1 MADPPLLDL
10 VSSFLG
16 PSPTSTSSSTQGN
29 TEAAGN
35 YGEINHNDCTSPSRH
50 SIATATPTKA
60 TGHQPSHAT
69 VIVFSKDRPWQLQQL
84 LNSMNQSQVPV
95 SSSAANLASIA
106 SITSIDINII
116 ARIDEPFDDGYHM
129 VQDEFERL
137 IQNANDSIGGK
148 ISLSFLRED
157 YGVCTFER
165 LLESVIIDGEK
176 SIDDAKDN
184 NLVMFLTDDCLFL
197 EPIERVLSCASSVLM
212 SSNRPVLGFLSRL
225 HPGISFCQTRNMPC
239 PPPRE
244 EMNFVAHACEA
255 ETTDFGLGA
264 FVFDRKIGV
273 FDWSYPFDLSG
284 GIYRLGDVRAIL
296 EWIQKEG
303 NGQRISPLDYSHPN
317 RLELGGN
324 VALAEAE
331 MAEAPN
337 SELTSIAKKYTAN
350 AAPTRP
356 FLLILAINRV
366 QDVCT
371 APIAKAISGDEGP
384 SYSNDNDEREVEPVA
399 LLMYLNEGKKLDIGA
414 YRRMHFN
421 SSHIGDV
428 LLSEGKDPPC
438 TQSGGV
444 SVLIPVHK
452 GPQEYAAHSMRS
464 IMMQP
469 IDEFDAQSRNCGKL
483 LLSPMQIIIVD
494 DRCTDGSI
502 KAMVDVAT
510 SIAESSIGASLTVR
524 DIRSGTA
531 ESVATKSSHP
541 EKAVDI
547 SIDIVASEKS
557 GVASALNTGL
567 KICSHEIVARMDVD
581 DVSCPGR
588 LLSQI
593 QALHQRPELN
603 VIGTSSL
610 LFKENTAGGR
620 RRGNSLPHLPYS
632 TFNRY
637 TDVELLRSALPPS
650 DPGFVAWAILFTC
663 CLSHPT
669 VMFRKS
675 AIVGIRGYDE
685 SVSRAEDYD
694 MWHRLLLEN
703 PQSIASLPMIGLC
716 HRKHSNSSTSGSNS
730 ATQDVEASKIS
741 LRAMGVL
748 INDKGC
754 GLLGIDTVTA
764 LKKPDSVSSPADLDS
779 AAKLLVKLEHSFID
793 SHSNALTER
802 EIALIRL
809 DCDARIS
816 ELAALCIQKFGRRA
830 TTTSEG
836 AWSIWSG
843 RCPDKNLER
852 IALIC
857 SSSELMP

>member
-1 MADPPLLDL
+1 MKL
-10 VSSFLG
+10 SQG
-16 PSPTSTSSSTQGN
+16 PS
-29 TEAAGN
+29 
-35 YGEINHNDCTSPSRH
+35 
-50 SIATATPTKA
+50 
-60 TGHQPSHAT
+60 
-69 VIVFSKDRPWQLQQL
+69 
-84 LNSMNQSQVPV
+84 
-95 SSSAANLASIA
+95 SSSAANLASTA
-106 SITSIDINII
+106 PITSIDINII

-137 IQNANDSIGGK
+137 LKCKNDSIGCK
-148 ISLSFLRED
+148 ISLSFHRED
-157 YGVCTFER
+157 DGACTFEH
-165 LLESVIIDGEK
+165 LLESIIIDGEK
-176 SIDDAKDN
+176 SIEDAKDN
-184 NLVMFLTDDCLFL
+184 NLVMFLTDDCLLL

-244 EMNFVAHACEA
+244 EMEFVVHACEA
-255 ETTDFGLGA
+255 ETSDFGLGA

-284 GIYRLGDVRAIL
+284 GTYRLGDVRSIL

-303 NGQRISPLDYSHPN
+303 NGPSDYSHPN
-317 RLELGGN
+317 RLEIGGN
-324 VALAEAE
+324 MALAKVEA
-331 MAEAPN
+331 ADTPN
-337 SELTSIAKKYTAN
+337 SKLASIAKKYKLN
-350 AAPTRP
+350 AVPSHP

-371 APIAKAISGDEGP
+371 APIAEAISGNEGP
-384 SYSNDNDEREVEPVA
+384 SYSNDNDVREVEPAA
-399 LLMYLNEGKKLDIGA
+399 LLKYLHEGKKVDIGA
-414 YRRMHFN
+414 YRAMYFN
-421 SSHIGDV
+421 SSHVGDV
-428 LLSEGKDPPC
+428 LLSEGKGPPC

-452 GPQEYAAHSMRS
+452 GPKEYAAHSMRS
-464 IMMQP
+464 VMMQP
-469 IDEFDAQSRNCGKL
+469 IDEFNGNGQSPNCGKL
-483 LLSPMQIIIVD
+483 LLSPMQLVIVD

-510 SIAESSIGASLTVR
+510 SIAESSIGVSLTVR
-524 DIRSGTA
+524 DMRSGTV
-531 ESVATKSSHP
+531 ESVAIMHASSHADS
-541 EKAVDI
+541 AVGI
-547 SIDIVASEKS
+547 TIDIVASEKN

-567 KICSHEIVARMDVD
+567 KICSHEIIARMDAD

-603 VIGTSSL
+603 VIGTLSL
-610 LFKENTAGGR
+610 LFRDNAAGNENKR
-620 RRGNSLPHLPYS
+620 KDLLKLPYS
-632 TFNRY
+632 TSNMD
-637 TDVELLRSALPPS
+637 TAVEVLRSSLPSS

-675 AIVGIRGYDE
+675 AIDGVRGYDE

-730 ATQDVEASKIS
+730 ATQDDEASKIS
-741 LRAMGVL
+741 LRAMSAL
-748 INDKGC
+748 INDKEC
-754 GLLGIDTVTA
+754 GLLDIDTVTA
-764 LKKPDSVSSPADLDS
+764 LKKPDFVSSPAHLDS
-779 AAKLLVKLEHSFID
+779 AAKLLVKLEHGFID
-793 SHSNALTER
+793 RHSNALTDR

-816 ELAALCIQKFGRRA
+816 ELATLCIQKFGRRVTA
-830 TTTSEG
+830 TSEG
-836 AWSIWSG
+836 AWSIWSN

-857 SSSELMP
+857 HAEK

>member
-1 MADPPLLDL
+1 MPDAPLLDL

-16 PSPTSTSSSTQGN
+16 PPPASPSTSAQGN
-29 TEAAGN
+29 VEAGDN
-35 YGEINHNDCTSPSRH
+35 CGDRNDDCTSPSHH

-60 TGHQPSHAT
+60 RGHQPTHAT

-84 LNSMNQSQVPV
+84 LRSMKLSNMPLSLGAGDP
-95 SSSAANLASIA
+95 A

-116 ARIDEPFDDGYHM
+116 ARIDEPFDDGYRM

-137 IQNANDSIGGK
+137 LETENDNCGGN
-148 ISLSFLRED
+148 ISLSFLFED
-157 YGVCTFER
+157 DGACTFER
-165 LLESVIIDGEK
+165 LLK
-176 SIDDAKDN
+176 SIINKEKTIEDAKN
-184 NLVMFLTDDCLFL
+184 NNVVMFLTDDCLL
-197 EPIERVLSCASSVLM
+197 LKPIEMVLSCASSALM

-225 HPGISFCQTRNMPC
+225 HPGISFCQTRNVPC

-244 EMNFVAHACEA
+244 EMELVAHAREA
-255 ETTDFGLGA
+255 EATDFGLGA
-264 FVFDRKIGV
+264 FFFHRKIGV
-273 FDWSYPFDLSG
+273 YDWSYPFDLSG
-284 GIYRLGDVRAIL
+284 GIYRLGDVSAIL

-303 NGQRISPLDYSHPN
+303 NGQQRINQLDYSHPN

-324 VALAEAE
+324 AALAEAE
-331 MAEAPN
+331 MAEAP
-337 SELTSIAKKYTAN
+337 SSKLTSIAKKYTLN
-350 AAPTRP
+350 AIPTRP

-371 APIAKAISGDEGP
+371 APIAKAMSGNEDP
-384 SYSNDNDEREVEPVA
+384 SLSNGNDEEIEPVA
-399 LLMYLNEGKKLDIGA
+399 LLKYLHEGKELDIGA
-414 YRRMHFN
+414 YRAMHFN

-428 LLSEGKDPPC
+428 LLSEGKGPPC

-444 SVLIPVHK
+444 SVLIPVHE
-452 GPQEYAAHSMRS
+452 GPREYAAHSMRS

-469 IDEFDAQSRNCGKL
+469 IDEFDGQSRNCGKL

-510 SIAESSIGASLTVR
+510 LIAESTIGVSLTVR
-524 DIRSGTA
+524 DMRSGTA
-531 ESVATKSSHP
+531 ESMDTKLSHT
-541 EKAVDI
+541 ESAVDI
-547 SIDIVASEKS
+547 TIDIVASEKS

-567 KICSHEIVARMDVD
+567 QICSHEIVARMDAD

-593 QALHQRPELN
+593 QALRQHPRLN

-610 LFKENTAGGR
+610 LFQENTAGSGK
-620 RRGNSLPHLPYS
+620 RGKGLLKLPHS
-632 TFNRY
+632 IHSKDTA
-637 TDVELLRSALPPS
+637 VELLRTSLPSS

-675 AIVGIRGYDE
+675 AIHGIQGYDE

-694 MWHRLLLEN
+694 LWNRLLLEN

-730 ATQDVEASKIS
+730 ASQDVEASKIS
-741 LRAMGVL
+741 FRAMGAL
-748 INDKGC
+748 INDKEC
-754 GLLGIDTVTA
+754 ELLDIGTVTV
-764 LKKPDSVSSPADLDS
+764 LKKPNSASSPADLDS
-779 AAKLLVKLEHSFID
+779 AAKLLVKLEHCFID
-793 SHSNALTER
+793 RHFDRLTDR
-802 EIALIRL
+802 ETALIRL

-816 ELAALCIQKFGRRA
+816 ELATLCIQKFGRRA
-830 TTTSEG
+830 TE
-836 AWSIWSG
+836 AWDIWCN

-857 SSSELMP
+857 HAAR